1 MSEENNSVASNE
13 VASEIQHEAESQGWV
28 PKERFRGNE
37 SDWVDALEGIL
48 SGITGVGSY
57 TVNPSTNTVEVKSDC
72 DGNEN
77 TLSDSEF
84 IMGLSINYNIK
95 CES

>member
-1 MSEENNSVASNE
+1 
-13 VASEIQHEAESQGWV
+13 
-28 PKERFRGNE
+28 
-37 SDWVDALEGIL
+37 VDALEGIL

-57 TVNPSTNTVEVKSDC
+57 TVNPSTNVIEVKSYC
-72 DGNEN
+72 DGDEN

-84 IMGLSINYNIK
+84 IMGLSIEYNIN

>member
-1 MSEENNSVASNE
+1 
-13 VASEIQHEAESQGWV
+13 
-28 PKERFRGNE
+28 
-37 SDWVDALEGIL
+37 LEGIL

-57 TVNPSTNTVEVKSDC
+57 TVNPSTNTVEVKSFC
-72 DGNEN
+72 DGNED

-84 IMGLSINYNIK
+84 IMGLKIQYNII

>member
-37 SDWVDALEGIL
+37 ADWVDADIFVKDAVDYWCKKNGYEVNVTTEDFFEGKPYQTCWL
-48 SGITGVGSY
+48 
-57 TVNPSTNTVEVKSDC
+57 
-72 DGNEN
+72 
-77 TLSDSEF
+77 
-84 IMGLSINYNIK
+84 IK
-95 CES
+95 K